1 MNRHGTSL
9 RIFSVAAL
17 ICLIASLAV
26 LGVLALLPFLRTAPV
41 YHSAASAGEFRA
53 VEETDTVKALNTMT
67 REEFEAA
74 RGIGPSLSEAA
85 VALREEMGGF
95 RFAEDLQAVNG
106 IGDSKYQAVMELIS
120 GTP

>member
-1 MNRHGTSL
+1 MNHRRTSL
-9 RIFSVAAL
+9 RIFSIAAL
-17 ICLIASLAV
+17 VCLIVSLAV
-26 LGVLALLPFLRTAPV
+26 LGILFLLTCPREGTAFR
-41 YHSAASAGEFRA
+41 ASGQTGVFRA
-53 VEETDTVKALNTMT
+53 VEETDTVRTLNAMT

-74 RGIGPSLSEAA
+74 RGIGPSLSEAV

-106 IGDSKYQAVMELIS
+106 IGDGKYQAVMELIS